1 MEEKNTKPKKGDE
14 IVITPNKAAF
24 EGSCVGRTEDGFT
37 IFISGCVP
45 GDTVKAVLKKVKK
58 VMQKQKLLKL

>member
-45 GDTVKAVLKKVKK
+45 GLSLIHISEPTRPY
-58 VMQKQKLLKL
+58 

>member
-1 MEEKNTKPKKGDE
+1 MEEKIQNQKGDE

-45 GDTVKAVLKKVKK
+45 GDTVKAVLKK
-58 VMQKQKLLKL
+58 